1 MPRQNRRD
9 RWAGRVI
16 KANNLHSSTR
26 LFLATVLVQHMKP
39 NGYVCVPRST
49 LARKFGATP
58 RAISR
63 HIQRAKEGGWLVVL
77 AAGYHT
83 HTAEYEA
90 RFPEEMKGD
99 ATVTLQA
106 GAKGDATKHP
116 SGGQTRHPSGGRR
129 VTAASPQVVTTTRG
143 GDETEMFPMHPA
155 VGADAFG
162 FGDST
167 KSKKKPTTHLRAV

>member
-9 RWAGRVI
+9 RWAGRVV
-16 KANNLHSSTR
+16 KAGNLHSSTR
-26 LFLATVLVQHMKP
+26 LFLATVLVRHMKP
-39 NGYVCVPRST
+39 NGYVCVPRAT

-58 RAISR
+58 RAVSR

-83 HTAEYEA
+83 HAAEYEA

-99 ATVTLQA
+99 DRVTLQT
-106 GAKGDATKHP
+106 GAKGDASQHP

-129 VTAASPQVVTTTRG
+129 VTTSSPHVVTTTEG
-143 GDETEMFPMHPA
+143 PNETDVFPINPA
-155 VGADAFG
+155 DDDVFG
-162 FGDST
+162 FGLT
-167 KSKKKPTTHLRAV
+167 KAKKNPATHLRAV